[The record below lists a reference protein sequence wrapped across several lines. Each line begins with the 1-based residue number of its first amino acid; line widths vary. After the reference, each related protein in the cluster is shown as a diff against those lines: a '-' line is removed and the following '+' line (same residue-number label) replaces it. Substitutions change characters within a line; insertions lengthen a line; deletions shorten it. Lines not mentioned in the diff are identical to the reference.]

1 MKKALDGIRA
11 RVGAGNCCKSC
22 SRDGCR
28 VYLHDVP
35 RERVIVDADKA
46 FRAHGRQGKH
56 CDFIVFL
63 PGTDGRLFAAPIE
76 LKSGKVDVSDAVQQ
90 LQEGSTFAERF
101 VTQEPEVVCRPILFH
116 GRAIHP
122 NERRALNRKKVVFR
136 GVELT
141 VKTKSCGRRRNL
153 MDGLGR

>member
-1 MKKALDGIRA
+1 MFLDDIP
-11 RVGAGNCCKSC
+11 
-22 SRDGCR
+22 RD
-28 VYLHDVP
+28 
-35 RERVIVDADKA
+35 RVIVDAEEALKA
-46 FRAHGRQGKH
+46 RGRQGKC

-63 PGTDGRLFAAPIE
+63 RGTNGKLVAAPIE

-90 LQEGSTFAERF
+90 LQEGSAFAEQI
-101 VTQEPEVVCRPILFH
+101 VSQEPEVACRLILFH

-122 NERRALNRKKVVFR
+122 NERRALNRKKILFR

-153 MDGLGR
+153 ADAVGC